1 MNDIAP
7 IDAMGQAAYGQKTF
21 GYTPGKFAMWLFLA
35 SDAMGFIGLIAAYV
49 VLRASVGGEWIP
61 TTGDFGAMTASG
73 EPMQGLPGLDPILTG
88 INTFILICSSY
99 TMVRAVVAT
108 QKGNQKALKGWLLA
122 TILGG
127 ATFLGIQVYE
137 YQLLMDMGLHMNS
150 HPYGA
155 SFYACT
161 GFHGAH
167 VLSGVIYLTCILI
180 GAMRGKYGPDNA
192 SPVELVGLFW
202 HFVDLV
208 WIIIF
213 TIIYLI

>member
-1 MNDIAP
+1 MNQIAP
-7 IDAMGQAAYGQKTF
+7 IDALGQAAYGQKTF
-21 GYTPGKFAMWLFLA
+21 GYTPGKFGMWLFLA

-49 VLRASVGGEWIP
+49 VVRASVGGEWVP
-61 TTGDFGAMTASG
+61 TTGEFGHEG
-73 EPMQGLPGLDPILTG
+73 GGLPPLDPILTG
-88 INTFILICSSY
+88 VNTFILICSSY
-99 TMVRAVVAT
+99 TMVRAVVAA
-108 QKGNQKALKGWLLA
+108 QKGAQGALKGWLA
-122 TILGG
+122 GTILGG

-137 YQLLMDMGLHMNS
+137 YWHLMDLGLHMNS

-155 SFYACT
+155 TFYACT

-167 VLSGVIYLTCILI
+167 VLSGVIYLICILI
-180 GAMRGKYGPDNA
+180 GAMRGKYGPDN
-192 SPVELVGLFW
+192 STPVEIVGLFW